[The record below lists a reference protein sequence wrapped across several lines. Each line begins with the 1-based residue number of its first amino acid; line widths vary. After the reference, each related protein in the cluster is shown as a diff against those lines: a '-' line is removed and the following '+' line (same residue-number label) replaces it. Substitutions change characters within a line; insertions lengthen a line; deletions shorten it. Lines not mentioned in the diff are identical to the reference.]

1 MIKVQKNNAL
11 GSTRIKTS
19 NTSDTPTPPNPEHF
33 VETYSDRKKLYKINS
48 YIKAVAKYAA
58 ERDEHER
65 LGNT

>member
-1 MIKVQKNNAL
+1 VKKVKNEAL
-11 GSTRIKTS
+11 GATRIKTS
-19 NTSDTPTPPNPEHF
+19 SAGEIPTPPNPEHF